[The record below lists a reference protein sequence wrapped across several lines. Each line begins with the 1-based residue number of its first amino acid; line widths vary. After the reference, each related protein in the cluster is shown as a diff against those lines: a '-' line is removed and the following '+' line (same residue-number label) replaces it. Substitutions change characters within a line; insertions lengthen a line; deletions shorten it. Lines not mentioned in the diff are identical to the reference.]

1 MRKNILK
8 KSLAIVIISLITIV
22 GIVPVVSSSSHNI
35 EITKPSA
42 GHWYWFDDEYP
53 SLDGKLRIIGPITIM
68 VDTFGDPDISYLKFY
83 IDGNWKHD
91 GQPGEWSWGPIGYG
105 IFDPDLPWGTHVIT
119 VEAYDDGDNLLANAS
134 VEVIKVMDDWWNP
147 DDGSCF
153 LAGTNITMAD
163 NSDKKIEDIVV
174 GDKVKSYDIATD
186 GYTEGIVT
194 KVYHHGSQDMGDHYL
209 IINDNIRVTPNHLLY
224 INGVLMLAGNAQIG
238 DLLGGSDVAIYSI
251 QQVFDQVPTYNFEV
265 GSTTTGIE
273 TINMMYI
280 AEELPAYPAKP
291 GNIIKQVNEL
301 ITQGEASTVQ
311 SVVNLLLSSTQY
323 QQLQ

>member
-68 VDTFGDPDISYLKFY
+68 VDTFGDPDISYLTFY

-91 GQPGEWSWGPIGYG
+91 GQPGEWSWGPIGN
-105 IFDPDLPWGTHVIT
+105 DVLPWGTHVIT

-163 NSDKKIEDIVV
+163 DSDKKIEDIVI
-174 GDKVKSYDIATD
+174 GDEVKSYDIATD
-186 GYTEGIVT
+186 AYVKGKVT
-194 KVYHHGSQDMGDHYL
+194 KVYHHIAEDMGDHYL
-209 IINDNIRVTPNHLLY
+209 IINDDIRVTPNHLLY
-224 INGVLMLAGNAQIG
+224 INGVLMLAGDAQIG

-265 GSTTTGIE
+265 ESTTTGIE
-273 TINMMYI
+273 SINMMYI
-280 AEELPAYPAKP
+280 AEQISAYPAKP
-291 GNIIKQVNEL
+291 GNLVNQVSEL
-301 ITQGEASTVQ
+301 IAQGRTSIVQ
-311 SVVNLLLSSTQY
+311 SIVNLVVGGTQY
-323 QQLQ
+323 QQLQEV